1 MGLKEIIY
9 ALVPGSIYEE
19 TKKLVRYGAELGEQ
33 IKRSEM
39 SKERKLFFEENYE
52 RISRGLM
59 MQAVTME
66 AITIG
71 FPFLYLAHEIY
82 NSSLG
87 WGDMVGAGLY
97 YTVFRE
103 MMFSSA
109 DSFIKRGEE
118 KRKEFFKDD
127 K

>member
-1 MGLKEIIY
+1 MGLKEIVY
-9 ALVPGSIYEE
+9 ALIPGSIYEE
-19 TKKLVRYGAELGEQ
+19 TKKFVNYGAELMEQ
-33 IKRSEM
+33 IRRSEM
-39 SKERKLFFEENYE
+39 GKEKKLLLEENYE
-52 RISRGLM
+52 RISRSLM

-71 FPFLYLAHEIY
+71 FPFLYLALEIY

-87 WGDMVGAGLY
+87 RGDIAGAGLY
-97 YTVFRE
+97 YAVFRE

-109 DSFIKRGEE
+109 DSFIKRQEE
-118 KRKEFFKDD
+118 KRREFFKDD